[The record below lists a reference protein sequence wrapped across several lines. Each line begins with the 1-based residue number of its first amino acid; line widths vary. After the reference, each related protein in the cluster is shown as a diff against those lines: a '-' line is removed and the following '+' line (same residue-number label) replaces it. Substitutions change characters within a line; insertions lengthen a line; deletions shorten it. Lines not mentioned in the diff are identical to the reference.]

1 MGMSFITLEREQKTP
16 YGPFT
21 RATEYGMVGMYEGE
35 LRAWEALEKVIAET
49 LKAPRKDARKTF
61 TRLDVITDYTGPN
74 YDTLKSYTLGTG
86 RTVPRRSAWVCIDLL
101 SKEVF
106 TFRLHPEG
114 GENREVSKEEWLEAV
129 KQMVIEAAAVKADM
143 DRKDEALRSAAK

>member
-1 MGMSFITLEREQKTP
+1 MGMSFITLEREQKTVC
-16 YGPFT
+16 GPFT
-21 RATEYGMVGMYEGE
+21 RSTEYGMVGMYEGE
-35 LRAWEALEKVIAET
+35 LRAWEALDKVIAET

-74 YDTLKSYTLGTG
+74 YDTLKSYKLENG
-86 RTVPRRSAWVCIDLL
+86 RTIPRRSAWVCIDLL

-114 GENREVSKEEWLEAV
+114 GENRIVSKEEWLEAV

-143 DRKDEALRSAAK
+143 DKKDEALRAAAR